1 MLQVQKEIQEEQSVK
16 DSNALK
22 RKQLEDPE
30 LLAAPSDKKSKAQE
44 SDSDN
49 EEFFD
54 AANEFTNVQKE
65 SAAPAPVEKPIGPI
79 DTGYK
84 KVCFPTQ

>member
-1 MLQVQKEIQEEQSVK
+1 MK
-16 DSNALK
+16 DSNTLK

-30 LLAAPSDKKSKAQE
+30 LLAAPSDKKPKAQE

-65 SAAPAPVEKPIGPI
+65 SAAPAPVAEKPIGPI

-84 KVCFPTQ
+84 KVCLPTQ